1 MDYSRPELA
10 DRLAAEYVSGVL
22 RGPARRRFE
31 ALLSAHPQL
40 RSAVQ
45 DWQARLMP
53 LTVAVA
59 PQTPSEGVWRAIQ
72 ARIGD
77 APQAVPSAP
86 SAWWQ
91 RLSVWRAVSLV
102 TSVATLAVVLVSPRP
117 VLPPIVVVLSEPA
130 PIAPTA
136 NSDRAPP
143 VFVASIS
150 GDGRSMVTKP
160 LSRLTLRSDRSLELW
175 ALPPQGAPR
184 SLGVISTDQATV
196 VQRNELLKG
205 TDGLA
210 VTLEPAGGSPS
221 GAPTGPVLY
230 VGKLSL

>member
-1 MDYSRPELA
+1 M
-10 DRLAAEYVSGVL
+10 
-22 RGPARRRFE
+22 
-31 ALLSAHPQL
+31 
-40 RSAVQ
+40 
-45 DWQARLMP
+45 
-53 LTVAVA
+53 
-59 PQTPSEGVWRAIQ
+59 
-72 ARIGD
+72 
-77 APQAVPSAP
+77 
-86 SAWWQ
+86 
-91 RLSVWRAVSLV
+91 
-102 TSVATLAVVLVSPRP
+102 
-117 VLPPIVVVLSEPA
+117 VVLSEPA